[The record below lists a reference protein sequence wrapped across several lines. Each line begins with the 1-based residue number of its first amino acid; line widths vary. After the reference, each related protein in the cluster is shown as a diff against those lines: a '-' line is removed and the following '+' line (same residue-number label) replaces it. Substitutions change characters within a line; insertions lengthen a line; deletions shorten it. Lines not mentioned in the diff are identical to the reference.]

1 MRFLMILCLA
11 TFVLANDF
19 LEAPKAYEKN
29 DSPKIEVGGEI
40 LLRYEKHKT
49 TSEHLKRPSRGS
61 EGTLSISTE

>member
-1 MRFLMILCLA
+1 MRFLMMLCLA
-11 TFVLANDF
+11 SFALAYDF

-40 LLRYEKHKT
+40 LLRYEKQKT

-61 EGTLSISTE
+61 EGTLSISVE